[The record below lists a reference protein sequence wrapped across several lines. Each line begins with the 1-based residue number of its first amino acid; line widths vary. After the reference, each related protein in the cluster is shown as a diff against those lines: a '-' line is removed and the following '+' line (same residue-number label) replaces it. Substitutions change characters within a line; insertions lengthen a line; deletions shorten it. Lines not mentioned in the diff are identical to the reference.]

1 MSVGKWILH
10 FLFFS
15 QIITQC
21 ILHVFYTFGSTIRKP
36 SSALSFS
43 VWILLFWMHTQNIC
57 SYVKNT
63 SWRTDERTRMHIAA
77 EQMCFK
83 DAEKSVLYSS
93 LEMLDFCLKC
103 LNVRKAG
110 NTLSK
115 LSYCMRLKWKKK
127 KRNQSDSSLLR
138 AVTHLNV
145 SHLLHLI
152 QRLSIAY
159 CTEEMHSY
167 SPT

>member
-1 MSVGKWILH
+1 
-10 FLFFS
+10 
-15 QIITQC
+15 
-21 ILHVFYTFGSTIRKP
+21 
-36 SSALSFS
+36 
-43 VWILLFWMHTQNIC
+43 
-57 SYVKNT
+57 
-63 SWRTDERTRMHIAA
+63 MHIAA

-103 LNVRKAG
+103 LNVRKAS

-115 LSYCMRLKWKKK
+115 SHEIQMK

-145 SHLLHLI
+145 SQILHLI
-152 QRLSIAY
+152 QRLSTAY
-159 CTEEMHSY
+159 CTGEMHSY
-167 SPT
+167 SPTQSPLA

>member
-1 MSVGKWILH
+1 MSVRKWILH
-10 FLFFS
+10 FFFFFS

-83 DAEKSVLYSS
+83 DADKSVLYSS

-103 LNVRKAG
+103 LNVRKAS

-127 KRNQSDSSLLR
+127 EIKVIWICCIETFDCILHRRN
-138 AVTHLNV
+138 A
-145 SHLLHLI
+145 LI
-152 QRLSIAY
+152 
-159 CTEEMHSY
+159 
-167 SPT
+167 